1 MRKSCEFSDYFR
13 AISMPFCEK
22 KQELEMDSLEGYWIK
37 RLFIEC
43 IFRFFFNLQNLT
55 KISQNFKKNF
65 NFRKFFKTFELL
77 LSVRGIVLPRELQ
90 KKIFQKA

>member
-43 IFRFFFNLQNLT
+43 IFRFFFQPSKPHENFT
-55 KISQNFKKNF
+55 KF
-65 NFRKFFKTFELL
+65 
-77 LSVRGIVLPRELQ
+77 Q
-90 KKIFQKA
+90 KKTSIFGSFSKLSSSCCLSEV